1 MALQGLCSQ
10 VMCTATLPAALPGWN
25 TFMGHSHGQSS
36 AGLTGMCS
44 STSIRFLF
52 KSTPSYFLL
61 LIPKKIQYALIW
73 TWRIL
78 LLSLKHLAM
87 LYETQACGAIAWE
100 TDCPHLPPADAYCQG
115 FHSLIITRTN
125 IPRCYGK
132 ARLLKKERKKKEATN
147 QRFQTAV
154 NLLNCH
160 LLAQCQ
166 GSCRYLWEATH
177 YGEAALAEWV
187 CTYAMHLLGP
197 LFCS

>member
-1 MALQGLCSQ
+1 MARQGLCSQ

-25 TFMGHSHGQSS
+25 TFMGHSHGQGS
-36 AGLTGMCS
+36 AGLAGTCS

-52 KSTPSYFLL
+52 KSTPFYFLL
-61 LIPKKIQYALIW
+61 LIPKKIKYALIW

-125 IPRCYGK
+125 IPRCYGE
-132 ARLLKKERKKKEATN
+132 ARLLKKEERKKKLQIRDFKQQLTCL
-147 QRFQTAV
+147 TV
-154 NLLNCH
+154 TCLLSARDPADTYGRQPTTVK
-160 LLAQCQ
+160 LL
-166 GSCRYLWEATH
+166 
-177 YGEAALAEWV
+177 
-187 CTYAMHLLGP
+187 
-197 LFCS
+197 